1 MSHELID
8 RHSRDL
14 SDDQMSIDLESSSS
28 STTDV
33 YGFDR
38 SLVRYGSITLLIV
51 GTFGNIV
58 SSIIFSYGT
67 LRKSSTFRYLA
78 ILSLMDL
85 LVLYSGLLDLFLM
98 VEYGNEYSLRML
110 HPVTCR
116 LHTFITY
123 WSQHS
128 SSWIL
133 SFISVDRAV
142 ATNCIRFA
150 RKFCT
155 PRSAEYIVGTIL
167 LLIALINCHELIF
180 LTIQTSKPDMSRT
193 DDTSTGSSPGST
205 LSIRQSLLSNMISIN
220 IGNATRSRETRHVQS
235 ILSICDKT
243 PWNVSCLRNRRD
255 SAFPDRTSTTTTHGM
270 QSKPIRSCR
279 AIENSQYE
287 YFWDNVSS
295 IVVER
300 EIENKGTSLDVVF
313 LSFSLSCFPLGL
325 AMDRCVPLCSDSIY
339 GHEYWNIPHRLSCV
353 LSTAARFSFTSCQSK
368 SRTGH
373 NTEQSQGSLLSSIHI
388 ESTLFRAR
396 QPGRAR
402 HHYSLSRSG

>member
-1 MSHELID
+1 MSTD
-8 RHSRDL
+8 S
-14 SDDQMSIDLESSSS
+14 QSSSS
-28 STTDV
+28 PPIDV
-33 YGFDR
+33 HGFDR

-98 VEYGNEYSLRML
+98 VEYGNEYSLRTL

-180 LTIQTSKPDMSRT
+180 LTIQTSNPEGVQMHT
-193 DDTSTGSSPGST
+193 TTSSTPGST
-205 LSIRQSLLSNMISIN
+205 LSIRQSLLSNMISIDT
-220 IGNATRSRETRHVQS
+220 GNANRSLRARHIQS
-235 ILSICDKT
+235 ISSICDKT
-243 PWNVSCLRNRRD
+243 PWNVSCLRHRRD
-255 SAFPDRTSTTTTHGM
+255 SVFPDAASTTLTYSM
-270 QSKPIRSCR
+270 QAKPIRSCR
-279 AIENSQYE
+279 ALENSQYE
-287 YFWDNVSS
+287 YFWDNVSL
-295 IVVER
+295 IVVGRRER
-300 EIENKGTSLDVVF
+300 ARDENKGTSPDVVL
-313 LSFSLSCFPLGL
+313 LSFLF
-325 AMDRCVPLCSDSIY
+325 SI
-339 GHEYWNIPHRLSCV
+339 
-353 LSTAARFSFTSCQSK
+353 
-368 SRTGH
+368 
-373 NTEQSQGSLLSSIHI
+373 
-388 ESTLFRAR
+388 
-396 QPGRAR
+396 
-402 HHYSLSRSG
+402 RSGSGSMCVSTP